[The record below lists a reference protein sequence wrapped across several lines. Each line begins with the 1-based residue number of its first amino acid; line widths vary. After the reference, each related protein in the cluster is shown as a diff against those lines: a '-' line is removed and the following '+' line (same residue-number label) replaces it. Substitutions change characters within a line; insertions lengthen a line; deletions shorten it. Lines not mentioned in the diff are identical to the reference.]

1 MPRKQKRKPAAPKK
15 IHPVKGETQVIQEAQ
30 ATTTEKRILR
40 SSSTPLEVTTH
51 ADSASQSQ
59 SPPERSQR
67 EVSATKATDMPN
79 PRSNE
84 GTKCKSKRKHC
95 SPQPQL
101 STEQSP
107 EDALTEEDMPNLR
120 SNEGTKCK
128 SKKKHCSPQLQLSTE
143 QSPKDALT
151 KADMSSPRS
160 EKEAERKTKKKKMPL
175 SKMVS
180 NLVNHMI
187 EMSVMQKPIM
197 KKSMLKIIDKKYKKR
212 FPELLGR
219 ASFNIEVVFGMEL
232 KEVDT
237 PKHSYALVSKMN
249 LPYNGVLTRGKGYPK
264 TGLLMNILG
273 VIFMKGSS
281 ASEEKIWEFL
291 NRMKIYDGKKHF
303 LFGEPRKLITKDLV
317 KLKYLEYRQV
327 PDSNPPQY
335 EFLWGPRAYA
345 ETSKMKVLEFW
356 AKINDTEPSAFESR
370 YEEALRD
377 EKESAEALV
386 THCESTQG
394 VARVCSFPGV
404 TVLPTIMEVDEGE
417 DSAVCN

>member
-67 EVSATKATDMPN
+67 EVSATEATDMPN

-107 EDALTEEDMPNLR
+107 EDALTEADMPNPR

-128 SKKKHCSPQLQLSTE
+128 SKRKHCSPQLQHSSK
-143 QSPKDALT
+143 QSPQDALT
-151 KADMSSPRS
+151 KA
-160 EKEAERKTKKKKMPL
+160 A
-175 SKMVS
+175 SK
-180 NLVNHMI
+180 LVNFII
-187 EMSVMQKPIM
+187 EMYKMQKPIM

-232 KEVDT
+232 KKVDAT
-237 PKHSYALVSKMN
+237 KPSYALVSKMN
-249 LPYNGVLTRGKGYPK
+249 LPYNGMLRRDRGFPK
-264 TGLLMNILG
+264 TGLLMNLLG
-273 VIFMKGSS
+273 VIFMNGHS
-281 ASEEKIWEFL
+281 ATEEKIWEFL
-291 NRMKIYDGKKHF
+291 NKMKIYDGKRHF

-317 KLKYLEYRQV
+317 KLKYLEYRRV
-327 PDSNPPQY
+327 PGSNPPQY

-377 EKESAEALV
+377 EKERADAVISLSD
-386 THCESTQG
+386 STEDTD
-394 VARVCSFPGV
+394 SDSIPFPWEEFF
-404 TVLPTIMEVDEGE
+404 L
-417 DSAVCN
+417 